1 VPIVPIVPIVRVA
14 LVAIVLAG
22 CSAQV
27 GFDASGIPSGS
38 ASASATP
45 SPSPPLPQL
54 TPAEQGRLYLA
65 SGRWYYDRL
74 CRFNT
79 RWAGR
84 TDWRAK
90 AAAIDKLADV
100 QRRWADEL
108 REIRWARQVQG
119 DIERL
124 IRNLAAQEAAMRAQ
138 AAAPNPVTFWRL
150 GMEVSKLNAKGAQLA
165 NAVRGTLGIESVGG
179 DACHT

>member
-14 LVAIVLAG
+14 LVAIVLVG
-22 CSAQV
+22 CNAEV
-27 GFDASGIPSGS
+27 GFNASGVPSVS

-45 SPSPPLPQL
+45 SPSPLPQL
-54 TPAEQGRLYLA
+54 GLTQQGRLYLA

-84 TDWRAK
+84 TDWRAT
-90 AAAIDKLADV
+90 AAAIDKLANV

-108 REIRWARQVQG
+108 RETRWAQQVQG

-150 GMEVSKLNAKGAQLA
+150 GMDVSKLNAKGAQLA